1 METLGS
7 LRRTNYCG
15 EVTLAMAGQEMTV
28 CGSIARAR
36 DKGGIIFADLRDTTG
51 ILQLVFDEDTP
62 KDVFAK
68 AESLKSEYVV
78 ICRGKLRERAAK
90 TDKIATGDVELYVS
104 ELRILSEAQTT
115 PFELRDEINVNDD
128 LRLRYRYLDLRR
140 PSMHEPIVLRSKIM
154 QIIRNYF
161 CENHFTEIETPTLI
175 KSTPEGARDYLVP
188 SRVQPGHFYALPQS
202 PQLYK
207 QILMLSGFD
216 RYFQLAHCYRDEDL
230 RADRQPEFT
239 QVDEEMSFVS
249 EDDIMTLNEGLIKR
263 LWKEMLNVDVETPFY
278 RMPWDEAMGRFGS
291 DKPDTRFGLEI
302 QDVTEVFR
310 GTEFKPFAAVLE
322 AGGTIRAINAKGLAD
337 KLSRKNIDK
346 LGEVAKTYGA
356 KGLAYS
362 RLTADADGINPAKS
376 ASGIEVMSVNLMLPE
391 GDMPVAWRGP
401 VVTGAIKQF
410 WQEVN
415 WGDVDY
421 MFVDMPPG
429 TSDVFLTVF
438 QSLPVDGIVTV
449 SAPQELV
456 AMIVGKAVNL
466 AKSLEVP
473 VVGLVE
479 NMAYFKC
486 DDCGKEHHIFGE
498 PQGAAVAEKY
508 GIPAVATLPMD
519 PSFARL
525 VDEGKVEAYEV
536 EGALDGIID
545 QIVATA
551 EAK

>member
-1 METLGS
+1 MAEECSHECSSCGVSGCGDRTAEAGPSTLAPNN
-7 LRRTNYCG
+7 RTNVKHVIG
-15 EVTLAMAGQEMTV
+15 VVSG
-28 CGSIARAR
+28 
-36 DKGGIIFADLRDTTG
+36 KGGVGKSLVTSLLASEMNKRGHKVAILDADTTG
-51 ILQLVFDEDTP
+51 PSIP
-62 KDVFAK
+62 KSF
-68 AESLKSEYVV
+68 
-78 ICRGKLRERAAK
+78 G
-90 TDKIATGDVELYVS
+90 
-104 ELRILSEAQTT
+104 
-115 PFELRDEINVNDD
+115 
-128 LRLRYRYLDLRR
+128 
-140 PSMHEPIVLRSKIM
+140 
-154 QIIRNYF
+154 
-161 CENHFTEIETPTLI
+161 
-175 KSTPEGARDYLVP
+175 
-188 SRVQPGHFYALPQS
+188 
-202 PQLYK
+202 
-207 QILMLSGFD
+207 
-216 RYFQLAHCYRDEDL
+216 
-230 RADRQPEFT
+230 
-239 QVDEEMSFVS
+239 VD
-249 EDDIMTLNEGLIKR
+249 
-263 LWKEMLNVDVETPFY
+263 
-278 RMPWDEAMGRFGS
+278 
-291 DKPDTRFGLEI
+291 
-302 QDVTEVFR
+302 
-310 GTEFKPFAAVLE
+310 
-322 AGGTIRAINAKGLAD
+322 
-337 KLSRKNIDK
+337 
-346 LGEVAKTYGA
+346 
-356 KGLAYS
+356 S

>member
-1 METLGS
+1 MAEECSHECSSCGVSGCGDRTAEAGPSTLAPNK
-7 LRRTNYCG
+7 RTNVKHAIG
-15 EVTLAMAGQEMTV
+15 VVSG
-28 CGSIARAR
+28 
-36 DKGGIIFADLRDTTG
+36 KGGVGKSLVTSLLASEMNKRGHKVAILDADITG
-51 ILQLVFDEDTP
+51 PSIP
-62 KDVFAK
+62 KSF
-68 AESLKSEYVV
+68 
-78 ICRGKLRERAAK
+78 G
-90 TDKIATGDVELYVS
+90 
-104 ELRILSEAQTT
+104 
-115 PFELRDEINVNDD
+115 
-128 LRLRYRYLDLRR
+128 
-140 PSMHEPIVLRSKIM
+140 
-154 QIIRNYF
+154 
-161 CENHFTEIETPTLI
+161 
-175 KSTPEGARDYLVP
+175 
-188 SRVQPGHFYALPQS
+188 
-202 PQLYK
+202 
-207 QILMLSGFD
+207 
-216 RYFQLAHCYRDEDL
+216 
-230 RADRQPEFT
+230 
-239 QVDEEMSFVS
+239 VD
-249 EDDIMTLNEGLIKR
+249 
-263 LWKEMLNVDVETPFY
+263 
-278 RMPWDEAMGRFGS
+278 
-291 DKPDTRFGLEI
+291 
-302 QDVTEVFR
+302 
-310 GTEFKPFAAVLE
+310 
-322 AGGTIRAINAKGLAD
+322 
-337 KLSRKNIDK
+337 
-346 LGEVAKTYGA
+346 
-356 KGLAYS
+356 S

-486 DDCGKEHHIFGE
+486 DECGKEHHIFGE

-508 GIPAVATLPMD
+508 DIPAVATLPMD
-519 PSFARL
+519 PTFARL

-545 QIVATA
+545 QIVATCEA
-551 EAK
+551 E

>member
-1 METLGS
+1 MAEECSHECSSCGVSGCGDRTAEAGPSTLAPNK
-7 LRRTNYCG
+7 RTNVKHVIG
-15 EVTLAMAGQEMTV
+15 VVSG
-28 CGSIARAR
+28 
-36 DKGGIIFADLRDTTG
+36 KGGVGKSLVTSLLASEMNKRG
-51 ILQLVFDEDTP
+51 HKVAIL
-62 KDVFAK
+62 
-68 AESLKSEYVV
+68 
-78 ICRGKLRERAAK
+78 
-90 TDKIATGDVELYVS
+90 
-104 ELRILSEAQTT
+104 
-115 PFELRDEINVNDD
+115 
-128 LRLRYRYLDLRR
+128 
-140 PSMHEPIVLRSKIM
+140 
-154 QIIRNYF
+154 
-161 CENHFTEIETPTLI
+161 
-175 KSTPEGARDYLVP
+175 
-188 SRVQPGHFYALPQS
+188 
-202 PQLYK
+202 
-207 QILMLSGFD
+207 
-216 RYFQLAHCYRDEDL
+216 
-230 RADRQPEFT
+230 
-239 QVDEEMSFVS
+239 
-249 EDDIMTLNEGLIKR
+249 
-263 LWKEMLNVDVETPFY
+263 
-278 RMPWDEAMGRFGS
+278 
-291 DKPDTRFGLEI
+291 
-302 QDVTEVFR
+302 
-310 GTEFKPFAAVLE
+310 
-322 AGGTIRAINAKGLAD
+322 
-337 KLSRKNIDK
+337 
-346 LGEVAKTYGA
+346 
-356 KGLAYS
+356 
-362 RLTADADGINPAKS
+362 DADITGPSIPKS
-376 ASGIEVMSVNLMLPE
+376 FGVEVMSVNLMLPE

-525 VDEGKVEAYEV
+525 VDEGQVEAYEV

>member
-1 METLGS
+1 MAEECSHECSSCGVSGCGDRTAEAGPSTLAPNN
-7 LRRTNYCG
+7 RTNVKHVIG
-15 EVTLAMAGQEMTV
+15 VVSG
-28 CGSIARAR
+28 
-36 DKGGIIFADLRDTTG
+36 KGGVGKSLVTSLLASEMNKRGHKVAILDADITG
-51 ILQLVFDEDTP
+51 PSIP
-62 KDVFAK
+62 KSF
-68 AESLKSEYVV
+68 
-78 ICRGKLRERAAK
+78 G
-90 TDKIATGDVELYVS
+90 
-104 ELRILSEAQTT
+104 
-115 PFELRDEINVNDD
+115 
-128 LRLRYRYLDLRR
+128 
-140 PSMHEPIVLRSKIM
+140 
-154 QIIRNYF
+154 
-161 CENHFTEIETPTLI
+161 
-175 KSTPEGARDYLVP
+175 
-188 SRVQPGHFYALPQS
+188 
-202 PQLYK
+202 
-207 QILMLSGFD
+207 
-216 RYFQLAHCYRDEDL
+216 
-230 RADRQPEFT
+230 
-239 QVDEEMSFVS
+239 VD
-249 EDDIMTLNEGLIKR
+249 
-263 LWKEMLNVDVETPFY
+263 
-278 RMPWDEAMGRFGS
+278 
-291 DKPDTRFGLEI
+291 
-302 QDVTEVFR
+302 
-310 GTEFKPFAAVLE
+310 
-322 AGGTIRAINAKGLAD
+322 
-337 KLSRKNIDK
+337 
-346 LGEVAKTYGA
+346 
-356 KGLAYS
+356 S

-486 DDCGKEHHIFGE
+486 DECGKEHHIFGE

-508 GIPAVATLPMD
+508 DIPAVATLPMD
-519 PSFARL
+519 PTFARL

-545 QIVATA
+545 QIVATC
-551 EAK
+551 EVE

>member
-1 METLGS
+1 MAEECSHECSSCGVSGCGDRTAEAGPSTLEPNN
-7 LRRTNYCG
+7 RTNVKHVIG
-15 EVTLAMAGQEMTV
+15 VVSG
-28 CGSIARAR
+28 
-36 DKGGIIFADLRDTTG
+36 KGGVGKSLVTSLLASEMNKRGHKVAILDADITG
-51 ILQLVFDEDTP
+51 PSIP
-62 KDVFAK
+62 KSF
-68 AESLKSEYVV
+68 
-78 ICRGKLRERAAK
+78 G
-90 TDKIATGDVELYVS
+90 
-104 ELRILSEAQTT
+104 
-115 PFELRDEINVNDD
+115 
-128 LRLRYRYLDLRR
+128 
-140 PSMHEPIVLRSKIM
+140 
-154 QIIRNYF
+154 
-161 CENHFTEIETPTLI
+161 
-175 KSTPEGARDYLVP
+175 
-188 SRVQPGHFYALPQS
+188 
-202 PQLYK
+202 
-207 QILMLSGFD
+207 
-216 RYFQLAHCYRDEDL
+216 
-230 RADRQPEFT
+230 
-239 QVDEEMSFVS
+239 VD
-249 EDDIMTLNEGLIKR
+249 
-263 LWKEMLNVDVETPFY
+263 
-278 RMPWDEAMGRFGS
+278 
-291 DKPDTRFGLEI
+291 
-302 QDVTEVFR
+302 
-310 GTEFKPFAAVLE
+310 
-322 AGGTIRAINAKGLAD
+322 
-337 KLSRKNIDK
+337 
-346 LGEVAKTYGA
+346 
-356 KGLAYS
+356 S

-486 DDCGKEHHIFGE
+486 DECGKEHHIFGE

-508 GIPAVATLPMD
+508 DIPAVATLPMD
-519 PSFARL
+519 PTFARL

-545 QIVATA
+545 QIVATCEA
-551 EAK
+551 E

>member
-1 METLGS
+1 MAEECTHECS
-7 LRRTNYCG
+7 SCG
-15 EVTLAMAGQEMTV
+15 ESGCSDRTAQGPSTIETNSRSNIKHVIGV
-28 CGSIARAR
+28 VSG
-36 DKGGIIFADLRDTTG
+36 KGGVGKSLVTSLLASEMNKRGHKVAILDADITG
-51 ILQLVFDEDTP
+51 PSIP
-62 KDVFAK
+62 KSF
-68 AESLKSEYVV
+68 
-78 ICRGKLRERAAK
+78 G
-90 TDKIATGDVELYVS
+90 
-104 ELRILSEAQTT
+104 
-115 PFELRDEINVNDD
+115 
-128 LRLRYRYLDLRR
+128 
-140 PSMHEPIVLRSKIM
+140 
-154 QIIRNYF
+154 
-161 CENHFTEIETPTLI
+161 
-175 KSTPEGARDYLVP
+175 
-188 SRVQPGHFYALPQS
+188 
-202 PQLYK
+202 
-207 QILMLSGFD
+207 
-216 RYFQLAHCYRDEDL
+216 
-230 RADRQPEFT
+230 
-239 QVDEEMSFVS
+239 VD
-249 EDDIMTLNEGLIKR
+249 
-263 LWKEMLNVDVETPFY
+263 
-278 RMPWDEAMGRFGS
+278 
-291 DKPDTRFGLEI
+291 
-302 QDVTEVFR
+302 
-310 GTEFKPFAAVLE
+310 
-322 AGGTIRAINAKGLAD
+322 
-337 KLSRKNIDK
+337 
-346 LGEVAKTYGA
+346 
-356 KGLAYS
+356 S

-486 DDCGKEHHIFGE
+486 DECGKEHHIFGE

-508 GIPAVATLPMD
+508 DIPAVATLPMD
-519 PSFARL
+519 PTFARL

-545 QIVATA
+545 QIVATC
-551 EAK
+551 ETE